1 MLSEKSQTQKT
12 LHDIIPFKKNFWKLQ
27 NYRKE
32 TQIGDCLRVGA
43 GIEHKDTFWGS
54 KDTIKLDCDGCW
66 LSINHYLFTVSK
78 FHGM

>member
-12 LHDIIPFKKNFWKLQ
+12 MHDIIPFIKNFWKLQ

-43 GIEHKDTFWGS
+43 RD
-54 KDTIKLDCDGCW
+54 
-66 LSINHYLFTVSK
+66 
-78 FHGM
+78 